1 MYIDQPRVSS
11 SIAEELIQQSRVG
24 DWTLF
29 RESVQFGF
37 WETPV
42 VQMAEWMGYLE
53 AEDSPE
59 INPESFNE
67 AHEHYRPGFTLNEG
81 ETEAQLRIRADAY
94 DRTKSYQVMTRNVG
108 AWDGTRIGGM
118 LLGGLAD
125 PINLI
130 PFGGALSKL
139 SQIGKAAANASRIS
153 ALQNIGQ
160 YASVPISSGLTGAG
174 MSAMIG
180 YPILKKK
187 EDFQEEYEMSDY
199 ALDIGFGFALGAG
212 LGTFATVGKGIAS
225 LDPSTRIGNMFNAV
239 QSIRD
244 NKPVKVTEMPKNA
257 SETHSPDLEQPKTFD
272 QQAQESET
280 IFESMAS
287 KAQKQYETTKTDP
300 TAGPIIEHVED
311 ALVNLADNM
320 GDMGKNAL
328 RAIIN
333 CVGRAKS

>member
-1 MYIDQPRVSS
+1 MYIEQNRVSPE
-11 SIAEELIQQSRVG
+11 IAEQLIQQSRVG

-42 VQMAEWMGYLE
+42 MQMAEWMSYLE

-59 INPESFNE
+59 IEPDSFNE
-67 AHEHYRPGFTLNEG
+67 THHYHRPGFTLNEG
-81 ETEAQLRIRADAY
+81 ETEEQLRIRAEAY
-94 DRTKSYQVMTRNVG
+94 DRTKSYQIMTRNVG
-108 AWDGTRIGGM
+108 TWDGSRIGGM

-125 PINLI
+125 PINLV

-160 YASVPISSGLTGAG
+160 YASVPLSSGFAGAG
-174 MSAMIG
+174 MSAMVG

-187 EDFQEEYEMSDY
+187 EDFQEEYGMSDY

-212 LGTFATVGKGIAS
+212 LGAFATVGKGLVA
-225 LDPSTRIGNMFNAV
+225 LDPGTRIGNMFNAV

-244 NKPVKVTEMPKNA
+244 NKPVKVSETPKSA

-272 QQAQESET
+272 EQAQESET
-280 IFESMAS
+280 IFEGMAS
-287 KAQKQYETTKTDP
+287 KAQKEYETTKTDP
-300 TAGPIIEHVED
+300 TAGPVIEHVED
-311 ALVNLADNM
+311 ALVNLAENM

>member
-1 MYIDQPRVSS
+1 MYIEQNYESPA
-11 SIAEELIQQSRVG
+11 IASQLLQESRIT
-24 DWTLF
+24 DWSVF
-29 RESVQFGF
+29 RESVTQGL

-42 VQMAEWMGYLE
+42 AQFAEWVRYE
-53 AEDSPE
+53 AASDSPKVDPDLFDE
-59 INPESFNE
+59 Y
-67 AHEHYRPGFTLNEG
+67 HEHYRPGFTLNEG
-81 ETEAQLRIRADAY
+81 ETKAQLQIRANAF
-94 DRTKSYQVMTRNVG
+94 DRNKTYQFMTRNVG
-108 AWDGTRIGGM
+108 TWDGNRIGG
-118 LLGGLAD
+118 LLMGGLVD
-125 PINLI
+125 PLNFVPL
-130 PFGGALSKL
+130 GGALAKL
-139 SQIGKAAANASRIS
+139 SHIGRAASNATRVG
-153 ALQNIGQ
+153 AFKRVGE
-160 YASVPISSGLTGAG
+160 YASVPLSAGLTGAG
-174 MSAMIG
+174 MNAVLG

-187 EDFQEEYEMSDY
+187 EEFQEEYGMNDY

-212 LGTFATVGKGIAS
+212 LGTFATVGKGIVA
-225 LDPSTRIGNMFNAV
+225 LDPGTRIGNMFNAV

-272 QQAQESET
+272 KQAQESET
-280 IFESMAS
+280 IFEGMAS